1 MRQGTGYIFGL
12 IGFCIL
18 TFGLC
23 GNQVAFAKHAQEVP
37 EATLSHDEAV
47 DQLENFLEMVGEL
60 RSHVDR
66 SQFDLDA
73 LLDKL
78 DYDVDN
84 IVQFVRQEIQFEQYP
99 GLLRGA
105 KGTLLSRAGNAL
117 DQAVLA
123 ASLLGSAGYDVR
135 IARGKLDEV
144 TAKVLVQQI
153 AANVRVDL
161 PAGDQAEFGQITDAI
176 LRLLPQSASEGHEQ
190 STLVPVES
198 TEPYLAAG
206 GTARRLLGV
215 LHEHGITLEV
225 DGMLAEVWRE
235 AEDYFWI
242 EYRSTASGVWTIA
255 HPAFAAPDVEPANI
269 TVVQYLRGEV
279 PAELQHRFRIQAFA
293 GVIQGGTCRAE
304 ALMSAWERPV
314 ENLIGIPLSYINLP
328 DAIFD
333 SETDFDLGSA
343 ALSSDYFYP
352 LLNWEAAGDSAIH
365 KSGLVVPMD
374 AAASAAGG
382 FFSTLTDRSIVAA
395 SALGQA
401 DTVGSEDAGA
411 AIALGAVWLD
421 YTLIA
426 PGGEEVTFGRSLAR
440 TESCGMAPI
449 AGVVESTSRLSE
461 ADLANIVME
470 QSFMLAA
477 GAYPDA
483 LIVDRVLES
492 LLEMAPYFRVELDAK
507 YAAARTDRVPKL
519 RPHTTLEY
527 LVPMLFYSV
536 LDGGTKNALQ
546 YRASPSLVVLS
557 RDIGSGFAS
566 RLWVDI
572 VDNSRRTLVAT
583 ENSLRLSAVD
593 ALRLGVWDTY
603 AEASFFSTDEQ
614 DGVNA
619 ATVTDRALLRGDGLV
634 LLTPENLERM
644 PKTMTAG
651 QSAQVAAAFDA
662 GYLVIIPETHRT
674 DAMDPFVWWKIDP
687 RSGATLG
694 MTADGR
700 GGELQTNVTFRAL
713 IAQKVSA
720 AVSFYKGS
728 MALLAAAPGVVKY
741 PSYAII
747 LARTLFTAYTLLSW
761 LLF

>member
-374 AAASAAGG
+374 AAASAAG
-382 FFSTLTDRSIVAA
+382 RIV
-395 SALGQA
+395 L
-401 DTVGSEDAGA
+401 DAYRPKYRRRERARPSGHCRQR
-411 AIALGAVWLD
+411 
-421 YTLIA
+421 
-426 PGGEEVTFGRSLAR
+426 GRGRRHRAGCCLAR
-440 TESCGMAPI
+440 
-449 AGVVESTSRLSE
+449 LH
-461 ADLANIVME
+461 ADCTRRRGSDVRAQLGENGI
-470 QSFMLAA
+470 
-477 GAYPDA
+477 
-483 LIVDRVLES
+483 
-492 LLEMAPYFRVELDAK
+492 
-507 YAAARTDRVPKL
+507 L
-519 RPHTTLEY
+519 RHGTYRRGGREY
-527 LVPMLFYSV
+527 QP
-536 LDGGTKNALQ
+536 T
-546 YRASPSLVVLS
+546 
-557 RDIGSGFAS
+557 
-566 RLWVDI
+566 
-572 VDNSRRTLVAT
+572 
-583 ENSLRLSAVD
+583 
-593 ALRLGVWDTY
+593 
-603 AEASFFSTDEQ
+603 
-614 DGVNA
+614 
-619 ATVTDRALLRGDGLV
+619 LRGRPCQYCDGTELH
-634 LLTPENLERM
+634 
-644 PKTMTAG
+644 AG
-651 QSAQVAAAFDA
+651 
-662 GYLVIIPETHRT
+662 
-674 DAMDPFVWWKIDP
+674 
-687 RSGATLG
+687 
-694 MTADGR
+694 GR
-700 GGELQTNVTFRAL
+700 C
-713 IAQKVSA
+713 
-720 AVSFYKGS
+720 
-728 MALLAAAPGVVKY
+728 
-741 PSYAII
+741 
-747 LARTLFTAYTLLSW
+747 LS
-761 LLF
+761 